1 MYQERPSRIPG
12 AVVWS
17 RSADERRGRTT
28 RVLPDGC
35 MDLIWLGDAGLVVAG
50 PDTQAHMVPG
60 PTGAYTGLRFAP
72 GWGPAVFG
80 IPASELRDR
89 REPLAVVD
97 GARDARALAERI
109 AEAPDRALVLE
120 DFAAR
125 RLRGGSPDPVAAAA
139 ARRLRGGVGVAEL
152 ARDLGLSDRQLHRR
166 SVAAFGYGPKVLA
179 RVLRLR
185 RALDLAYAGNPFAEV
200 AAVAGYA
207 DQAHMSR
214 EVRALAGLSLS
225 ELVGF

>member
-1 MYQERPSRIPG
+1 M
-12 AVVWS
+12 VWS
-17 RSADERRGRTT
+17 RDAEESRGGTT

-35 MDLIWLGDAGLVVAG
+35 MDLIWLGEGGLVVAG
-50 PDTQAHMVPG
+50 PDTRAHVVPG
-60 PTGAYTGLRFAP
+60 PAGDYVGLRLAP
-72 GWGPAVFG
+72 GWGPAVLG
-80 IPASELRDR
+80 LPASELRDR

-97 GARDARALAERI
+97 SAWDARELVERM
-109 AEAPDRALVLE
+109 AEAPDRAAALE
-120 DFAAR
+120 SFAAR
-125 RLRGGSPDPVAAAA
+125 RLRAGSPDPVAEVA

-185 RALDLAYAGNPFAEV
+185 RALDLAYAGSPFADV

-207 DQAHMSR
+207 DQAHLSR
-214 EVRALAGLSLS
+214 EVRALAGLPLS
-225 ELVGF
+225 ELVGA